1 MRLLSLRICRR
12 RVAVAAWSQCA
23 LSRSLPGNRRD
34 VRAPAPKW
42 RGRRALAAVLLGAL
56 PFTAAADD
64 EADAPTAPQ
73 AQTQAN
79 VGPALPERIQDELEL
94 DDLRREK
101 ERRDLEIA
109 LGVEHDLEA
118 MRKLLE
124 FIKTA
129 EEVQEKLKTNPD
141 LADRYDAIVG
151 GTGRA
156 RGCACLA
163 DAQVLWLG
171 SGAGQA
177 DQADIRLGDA
187 VHNVKVGDQVGESRC
202 RLREIALGPAV
213 GVAPASPVGAVL
225 ACGGS
230 RRERPLY
237 SAVSG
242 Q

>member
-12 RVAVAAWSQCA
+12 RVAVAARSQCA
-23 LSRSLPGNRRD
+23 LSRSLPGNRPD
-34 VRAPAPKW
+34 VRTSAPKW
-42 RGRRALAAVLLGAL
+42 RGRRALAAVLFGAL
-56 PFTAAADD
+56 PFTASAAD
-64 EADAPTAPQ
+64 EADAPQ
-73 AQTQAN
+73 AQAN

-129 EEVQEKLKTNPD
+129 EEVQEKLRTNPD

-202 RLREIALGPAV
+202 RLREIALGPVV
-213 GVAPASPVGAVL
+213 GAAPASPIGAVL
-225 ACGGS
+225 ACGGN